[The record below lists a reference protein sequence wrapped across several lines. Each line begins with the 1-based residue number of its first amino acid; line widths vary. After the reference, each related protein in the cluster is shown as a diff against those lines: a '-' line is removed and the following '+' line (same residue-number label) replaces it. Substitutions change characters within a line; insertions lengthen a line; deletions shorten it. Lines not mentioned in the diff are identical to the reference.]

1 MQIGGFKMSVAEII
15 VDVPTMQ
22 TNRPFE
28 YSIPTALTDVVVPGM
43 RVEVPFG
50 RGKRQIQGF
59 VMKVKSDS
67 DFQGKLKPI
76 TRVID
81 LKPVLSQ
88 EMLALSSWLADRTYS
103 FQISCLQTM
112 LPSVMRAKY
121 RQFVVP
127 LKTNDPEVSDL
138 LKGQASLEITNQID
152 AETIKAINRLRKKQL
167 VDIQYVVEN
176 QAAQVKRQAITTD
189 LNVIQLHEAK
199 SKLRANAKAQIKLL
213 DFLISQKVELPIE
226 FSDLEKNYGISRA
239 AVKTAEKNGL
249 VKIVELTKLRKPVGI
264 APEKTTKL
272 ALTDEQT
279 EAVNAID
286 HAIVQEKPTTFLI
299 EGVTGSGKTEVYL
312 QTIEKA
318 IESQKTALMLVPE
331 ISLTPQMVN
340 RVVGRFGDQ
349 VAVLHSGLSN
359 GERYDEWTRIEN
371 HQVKVVVGARSA
383 VFAPLDKIGL
393 IIIDEEHE
401 ASYKQDDNPRY
412 HARDVALWRANVN
425 KCPVVLGSATPSL
438 ESRARAQKGV
448 YQLIRMK
455 KRINNQTLPKVK
467 IVDMRDAKNSA
478 IKGDFSPDLT
488 QALHETLS
496 RHEQAIILL
505 NRRGYSSFM
514 MCRECGFVLKCPNC
528 DVSLTYHKDLGK
540 MKCHYCGHEEPVP
553 KICPNCHSKRIGFYG
568 TGTQNIEQQLNDLFP
583 EAKVLRM
590 DVDTT
595 RRKGAHAKILS
606 QFGHH
611 QADIL
616 LGTQMIAKGLDFPD
630 VTLVGVINA
639 DTTLS
644 LADFRASE
652 RTFQLLTQ
660 VSGRAGRAQKVG
672 HVIIQTFNPDHY
684 AIKDAAKQDYETFF
698 KQEMYLR
705 HQSNYTPYYFT
716 TLISVANKDEGQ
728 TLKQSYWLK
737 KQLQSVL
744 SKDAILLGP
753 SPTMIS
759 RKQNKYYYQI
769 IVKYKHE
776 PQLHQRLLE
785 ILNETQA
792 DAKKGFTVAIDNE
805 PQHID

>member
-1 MQIGGFKMSVAEII
+1 MSVAEII

-28 YSIPTALTDVVVPGM
+28 YLIPDALSDVVVPGM

-50 RGKRQIQGF
+50 RGKRKIQGF
-59 VMKVKSDS
+59 VMKVKDTS

-76 TRVID
+76 VRVID
-81 LKPVLSQ
+81 LKPVLSN
-88 EMLALSSWLADRTYS
+88 EMLKLSYWLADRTYS

-121 RQFVVP
+121 KQFVVP
-127 LKTNDPEVSDL
+127 IVENDPEVVAL
-138 LKGQASLEITNQID
+138 LQGKPTFEITNQLD
-152 AETIKAINRLRKKQL
+152 DETVKLINKLRKNKK
-167 VDIQYVVEN
+167 VDIQYVVQN
-176 QAAQVKRQAITTD
+176 QAVQVKRQAVTTD
-189 LNVIQLHEAK
+189 LNVIQLHEEK

-213 DFLISQKVELPIE
+213 EYLTAHLHDLPVE
-226 FSDLEKNYGISRA
+226 FNVLEKDYGISRA
-239 AVKTAEKNGL
+239 AIKTAEKNHL
-249 VKIVELTKLRKPVGI
+249 VKITEVTKLRKPVGI
-264 APEKTTKL
+264 TPEKTTKMS
-272 ALTDEQT
+272 LTDEQKQ
-279 EAVNAID
+279 AVDQIDKAITD
-286 HAIVQEKPTTFLI
+286 EDPKTFLI

-312 QTIEKA
+312 QSIDKA
-318 IESQKTALMLVPE
+318 LQQGKTALMLVPE

-371 HQVKVVVGARSA
+371 HEVKVVVGARSA
-383 VFAPLDKIGL
+383 IFAPLENIGL

-412 HARDVALWRANVN
+412 HARDVALWRAKVN
-425 KCPVVLGSATPSL
+425 KSPVVLGSATPSL
-438 ESRARAQKGV
+438 ESRARAEKGV
-448 YQLIRMK
+448 YQMIRMK
-455 KRINNQTLPKVK
+455 KRVNEQRLPQVQ
-467 IVDMRDAKNSA
+467 IVDMRDAENSA
-478 IKGDFSPDLT
+478 VKGDFSPVL
-488 QALHETLS
+488 QASLQETLNK
-496 RHEQAIILL
+496 HDQAIILL

-540 MKCHYCGHEEPVP
+540 MKCHYCGHEEPMP
-553 KICPNCHSKRIGFYG
+553 QFCPNCRSKKIGFYG

-583 EAKVLRM
+583 QARVLRM

-606 QFGHH
+606 QFGQHK
-611 QADIL
+611 ADIL

-660 VSGRAGRAQKVG
+660 VRAELVEPK
-672 HVIIQTFNPDHY
+672 
-684 AIKDAAKQDYETFF
+684 
-698 KQEMYLR
+698 
-705 HQSNYTPYYFT
+705 S
-716 TLISVANKDEGQ
+716 
-728 TLKQSYWLK
+728 
-737 KQLQSVL
+737 
-744 SKDAILLGP
+744 LG
-753 SPTMIS
+753 MW
-759 RKQNKYYYQI
+759 
-769 IVKYKHE
+769 
-776 PQLHQRLLE
+776 
-785 ILNETQA
+785 
-792 DAKKGFTVAIDNE
+792 
-805 PQHID
+805 

>member
-1 MQIGGFKMSVAEII
+1 MSVAEVI

-28 YSIPTALTDVVVPGM
+28 YQIPEALEDVVVAGM

-50 RGKRQIQGF
+50 RGKRRIQGF
-59 VMKVKSDS
+59 VMKVKDTS

-76 TRVID
+76 IRVID
-81 LKPVLSQ
+81 LKPVLSK
-88 EMLALSSWLADRTYS
+88 EMLDLSYWLADRTYS

-121 RQFVVP
+121 KEYVIP
-127 LKTNDPEVSDL
+127 LDDAKNDSEVENL
-138 LKGQASLEITNQID
+138 LNGAQTLEITNQTD
-152 AETIKAINRLRKKQL
+152 EKTVRKINKLRKAKK

-176 QAAQVKRQAITTD
+176 HALQIKRQAVTTD
-189 LNVIQLHEAK
+189 LNVIQLHEQK

-213 DFLISQKVELPIE
+213 DFLANHLGDLPVEFNVLQKE
-226 FSDLEKNYGISRA
+226 YGISRA
-239 AVKTAEKNGL
+239 AIKTAEKNNL
-249 VKIVELTKLRKPVGI
+249 VKVVEVTKLRKPVGI
-264 APEKTTKL
+264 NAKKTTNL
-272 ALTDEQT
+272 DLTPEQKT
-279 EAVNAID
+279 AVDKINSS
-286 HAIVQEKPTTFLI
+286 IVKEDPQTYLI

-312 QTIEKA
+312 QAIEKA
-318 IESQKTALMLVPE
+318 IKKGKTALMLVPE

-349 VAVLHSGLSN
+349 VAVLHSGLSS

-371 HQVKVVVGARSA
+371 HRVKVVVGARSA
-383 VFAPLDKIGL
+383 VFAPLEKIGL

-412 HARDVALWRANVN
+412 HARDVALWRAQVN

-448 YQLIRMK
+448 YHLIRMT
-455 KRINNQTLPKVK
+455 KRINNQNLPHVQ
-467 IVDMRDAKNSA
+467 IVDMRDAENSA
-478 IKGDFSPDLT
+478 VKGDFSP
-488 QALHETLS
+488 ALKEHLQETLN
-496 RHEQAIILL
+496 RHEQAIVLL

-528 DVSLTYHKDLGK
+528 DVSLTYHKDLRR

-553 KICPNCHSKRIGFYG
+553 NSCPNCGSKKIGFYG

-583 EAKVLRM
+583 EARILRM

-595 RRKGAHAKILS
+595 RRKGAHAKILAK
-606 QFGHH
+606 FGQH

-660 VSGRAGRAQKVG
+660 VSGRAGRAQKPGKV
-672 HVIIQTFNPDHY
+672 VIQTFNPDHY

-698 KQEMYLR
+698 KQEMFIR

-716 TLISVANKDEGQ
+716 TLISVANQDEGK

-737 KQLQSVL
+737 KQLQGAL

-776 PQLHQRLLE
+776 PNLHQRLLE

-792 DAKKGFTVAIDNE
+792 DAKQGYTIAIDNE

>member
-1 MQIGGFKMSVAEII
+1 MAVAEII

-28 YSIPTALTDVVVPGM
+28 YLIPEALEDVVVPGM

-50 RGKRQIQGF
+50 RGKRKIQGF
-59 VMKVKSDS
+59 VMKVKDTS
-67 DFQGKLKPI
+67 DFAGKLKPI
-76 TRVID
+76 SRVID
-81 LKPVLSQ
+81 LKPVLSE
-88 EMLALSSWLADRTYS
+88 EMLQLSYWLADRTYS

-121 RQFVVP
+121 KQYVVP
-127 LKTNDPEVSDL
+127 IDQSDSEVMAL
-138 LKGQASLEITNQID
+138 LNGKPTFEITNQLD
-152 AETIKAINRLRKKQL
+152 ETTIKLINKLRKNNKI
-167 VDIQYVVEN
+167 DIQYVVEN
-176 QAAQVKRQAITTD
+176 QAVQVKRQAVMTD

-199 SKLRANAKAQIKLL
+199 SQLRANAKSQIKLL
-213 DFLISQKVELPIE
+213 DFLVNNLDQLPVE
-226 FSDLEKNYGISRA
+226 FNVLEKEYSISRA
-239 AVKTAEKNGL
+239 AIKTAEKNGL
-249 VKIVELTKLRKPVGI
+249 VTITEVTKLRKPVGI
-264 APEKTTKL
+264 DPEKTTKMQ
-272 ALTDEQT
+272 LTPEQGQAVDLISSAINKE
-279 EAVNAID
+279 EA
-286 HAIVQEKPTTFLI
+286 KTFLI

-312 QTIEKA
+312 QTIDQA
-318 IESQKTALMLVPE
+318 LQQGKTALMLVPE

-371 HQVKVVVGARSA
+371 HEVKVVVGARSA
-383 VFAPLDKIGL
+383 VFAPLENIGL

-412 HARDVALWRANVN
+412 HARDVALWRAKVN
-425 KCPVVLGSATPSL
+425 KAPVVLGSATPSL
-438 ESRARAQKGV
+438 ESRARAEKGV

-455 KRINNQTLPKVK
+455 KRVNDQTLPHVH
-467 IVDMRDAKNSA
+467 IVDMRDAENSA
-478 IKGDFSPDLT
+478 VKGDFSPALT
-488 QALHETLS
+488 KSLQETLD
-496 RHEQAIILL
+496 RHEQAIVLL

-514 MCRECGFVLKCPNC
+514 MCRECGYVLKCPDC
-528 DVSLTYHKDLGK
+528 DVSLTYHKDIGK
-540 MKCHYCGHEEPVP
+540 MKCHYSGYEEPVP
-553 KICPNCHSKRIGFYG
+553 TICPNCHSKKIGFYG

-583 EAKVLRM
+583 SAKVLRM

-595 RRKGAHAKILS
+595 RRKGAHAKILG
-606 QFGHH
+606 QFGQHK
-611 QADIL
+611 ADIL

-644 LADFRASE
+644 LSDFRASE

-660 VSGRAGRAQKVG
+660 VSGRAGRAEKTG
-672 HVIIQTFNPDHY
+672 HVIIQTYNPDHY

-698 KQEMYLR
+698 KQEMYIR
-705 HQSNYTPYYFT
+705 HQSNYTPYYFM
-716 TLISVANKDEGQ
+716 TLVSVANKDEGK

-737 KQLQSVL
+737 KQLQTAL
-744 SKDAILLGP
+744 SDQAILLGP
-753 SPTMIS
+753 NPTMIS

-776 PQLHQRLLE
+776 PKLHQRLLE

-792 DAKKGFTVAIDNE
+792 DAKNGFTIAIDNE

>member
-1 MQIGGFKMSVAEII
+1 MSVAEII

-28 YSIPTALTDVVVPGM
+28 YLIPEALTDVVVPGM

-50 RGKRQIQGF
+50 RGKRKIQGF
-59 VMKVKSDS
+59 VMQVKAES

-76 TRVID
+76 SRVID

-88 EMLALSSWLADRTYS
+88 EMLDLSAWLANRTYS

-121 RQFVVP
+121 KQFVIP
-127 LKTNDPEVSDL
+127 LVSDNPEVNNL
-138 LKGQASLEITNQID
+138 LNGQPSFEITNQID
-152 AETIKAINRLRKKQL
+152 DETVKLINRLRKNKQ
-167 VDIQYVVEN
+167 VDIQYVVQN
-176 QAAQVKRQAITTD
+176 QALQVKRQAVTTD

-199 SKLRANAKAQIKLL
+199 SQLRPNAKAQIKLL
-213 DFLISQKVELPIE
+213 DFLADNLQSLPVE
-226 FSDLEKNYGISRA
+226 FNVLEKEYGISRA
-239 AVKTAEKNGL
+239 AIKTAEKNNL
-249 VKIVELTKLRKPVGI
+249 VKVIEVTKLRKPVGI
-264 APEKTTKL
+264 NPEQTTKL
-272 ALTDEQT
+272 ALTDEQQVAVDQIS
-279 EAVNAID
+279 EAITA
-286 HAIVQEKPTTFLI
+286 EKPETFLI

-318 IESQKTALMLVPE
+318 LQQDKTALMLVPE

-371 HQVKVVVGARSA
+371 HDVKVVVGARSA

-412 HARDVALWRANVN
+412 HARDVAQWRAKVN
-425 KCPVVLGSATPSL
+425 KCPVILGSATPSL
-438 ESRARAQKGV
+438 ESRARAEKGV
-448 YQLIRMK
+448 YKLIRMK
-455 KRINNQTLPKVK
+455 KRINNQTLPKVH
-467 IVDMRDAKNSA
+467 IVDMRDAENSA
-478 IKGDFSPDLT
+478 VKGDFSPALT
-488 QALHETLS
+488 SALQETLD
-496 RHEQAIILL
+496 RHEQAIVLL

-553 KICPNCHSKRIGFYG
+553 NICPNCHSKKIGFYG

-583 EAKVLRM
+583 QARVLRM

-595 RRKGAHAKILS
+595 RRKGAHAKILQ
-606 QFGHH
+606 QFGQHK
-611 QADIL
+611 ADIL

-660 VSGRAGRAQKVG
+660 VSGRAGRAEKTG

-684 AIKDAAKQDYETFF
+684 AIRDAAKQDYETFF

-716 TLISVANKDEGQ
+716 TLISVANQDEGK

-737 KQLQSVL
+737 KQLQTAL
-744 SKDAILLGP
+744 SKNAILLGP

-792 DAKKGFTVAIDNE
+792 DVKSGFTIAIDNE

>member
-1 MQIGGFKMSVAEII
+1 MSVAEII

-28 YSIPTALTDVVVPGM
+28 YLIPDSLTEVVVPGM

-50 RGKRQIQGF
+50 RGKRKIQGF
-59 VMKVKSDS
+59 VMKVKDNS

-76 TRVID
+76 SRVID
-81 LKPVLSQ
+81 LKPVLSD
-88 EMLALSSWLADRTYS
+88 EMLKLSYWLADRTYS

-121 RQFVVP
+121 KEFVIPIAEDDEVRS
-127 LKTNDPEVSDL
+127 LLNDKPD
-138 LKGQASLEITNQID
+138 LEITNQMSD
-152 AETIKAINRLRKKQL
+152 ETIRLINKLRKNNKI
-167 VDIQYVVEN
+167 DIQYVVEN
-176 QAAQVKRQAITTD
+176 QALQIKRQAVTTD
-189 LNVIQLHEAK
+189 LNIIQLHEAK

-213 DFLISQKVELPIE
+213 DFLCNHLEELPIE
-226 FSDLEKNYGISRA
+226 FSDLQGNYGISRA
-239 AVKTAEKNGL
+239 VIKTAEKNQL
-249 VKIVELTKLRKPVGI
+249 VKIIEVTKFRKPVGI
-264 APEKTTKL
+264 TPEQTNKL
-272 ALTDEQT
+272 ALTDEQKV
-279 EAVNAID
+279 AVDQISNAID
-286 HAIVQEKPTTFLI
+286 QEDSKTFLV

-312 QTIEKA
+312 QTIERALKKN
-318 IESQKTALMLVPE
+318 KTALMLVPE

-349 VAVLHSGLSN
+349 VAVLHSGLSS

-371 HQVKVVVGARSA
+371 KDVKVVVGARSA
-383 VFAPLDKIGL
+383 VFAPLDNIGL

-412 HARDVALWRANVN
+412 HARDVALWRANLN
-425 KCPVVLGSATPSL
+425 KAPVVLGSATPSL

-455 KRINNQTLPKVK
+455 KRINDQALPHVH
-467 IVDMRDAKNSA
+467 IVDMRDDENAA
-478 IKGDFSPDLT
+478 VKGDFSP
-488 QALHETLS
+488 ALQESLQTTLD

-528 DVSLTYHKDLGK
+528 DVSLTYHKDLSK

-553 KICPNCHSKRIGFYG
+553 NFCPNCHSKKIGFYG
-568 TGTQNIEQQLNDLFP
+568 TGTQNIEQQLNDLYP
-583 EAKVLRM
+583 NAKVLRM

-595 RRKGAHAKILS
+595 RRKGAHAKILK
-606 QFGHH
+606 QFGQHK
-611 QADIL
+611 ADIL

-644 LADFRASE
+644 LADYRASE

-660 VSGRAGRAQKVG
+660 VSGRAGRAQKAG

-684 AIKDAAKQDYETFF
+684 AIKDAAKQDYEKFF

-716 TLISVANKDEGQ
+716 TLISVANQDEGK

-737 KQLQSVL
+737 KQLQTAL

-776 PQLHQRLLE
+776 PKLHQKLLE
-785 ILNETQA
+785 ILNETQT
-792 DAKKGFTVAIDNE
+792 DTKNGFTIAIDNE